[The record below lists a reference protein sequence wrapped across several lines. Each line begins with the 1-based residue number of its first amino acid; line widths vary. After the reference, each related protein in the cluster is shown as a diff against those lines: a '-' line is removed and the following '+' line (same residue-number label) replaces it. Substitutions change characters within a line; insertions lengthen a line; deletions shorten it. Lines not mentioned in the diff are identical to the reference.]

1 MQINHAALQV
11 PRGLTVMLCHENRA
25 IAQQTITDLQ
35 TRVSV
40 RENRGHGAGMQL
52 KNKTNLA
59 KSMLGPKETTRVH
72 LLHLCI
78 VPATLFA
85 QRLRPRPVTSTIP
98 AFARQRFH
106 DNGDNKRGG
115 RSMTHAAVASAKK
128 ALRCCAC
135 AMAWSRALA
144 KRDATASPV

>member
-1 MQINHAALQV
+1 MF
-11 PRGLTVMLCHENRA
+11 RHENRT

-52 KNKTNLA
+52 KTKTLEKN
-59 KSMLGPKETTRVH
+59 MLGPSETTRVH
-72 LLHLCI
+72 LLHLRI
-78 VPATLFA
+78 VPPTLFT
-85 QRLRPRPVTSTIP
+85 QSLRPRPVTSTVP
-98 AFARQRFH
+98 EFARQRSH
-106 DNGDNKRGG
+106 DNGENNCGG
-115 RSMTHAAVASAKK
+115 RSMTHAAAASAKK

-144 KRDATASPV
+144 KSDATASPVKGRRHEEVLGF